1 VIRIANGQGFWGDS
15 LEAPLQ
21 QLRGGPLDYLTL
33 DYLAEVTMSILQKQ
47 KARDPRMGFAY
58 DFVQM
63 LGLGLDNIVENNVKV
78 IANAGGINPEGCR
91 KAIFE
96 TARKSGRSR
105 LRVGVV
111 AGDDLM
117 GSLDQLLDRGVEM
130 RNMDTGE
137 PLSTIRSQVLSANVY
152 FGAWPVVDALRQGAQ
167 VIATGRCTDTGI
179 ALAPMIHEFG
189 WAEEDWDR
197 LSAGTIAGHTIECGA
212 QSTGGNSMAEW
223 PNVPDLAGI
232 GYPIVEA
239 ESNGSFV
246 LTKHPGTGGRIT
258 VAGVKEQLVYEMG
271 NPNEYITPDCV
282 ADFTSIQLQQD
293 GLDRVRFQG
302 IRGQAATPFYKVS
315 ISYSYGYKSIGSLL
329 YCWPN
334 AFEKARAADGILRE
348 RLARLGLEFEQI
360 HSEYLGAGG
369 CHGLKLAG
377 PPSPDL
383 AEVVLRFGVR
393 SKEKSPV
400 ERFTKEIAPLALNGP
415 PGVTGLGSGRPKVEE
430 IVAYWPALIPKTSVN
445 PVVSVRSAD
454 EEEKEA

>member
-1 VIRIANGQGFWGDS
+1 MIRIANGQGFWGDS

-63 LGLGLDNIVENNVKV
+63 LDRGMSDIVCNDVKV

-91 KAIFE
+91 GAIFDI
-96 TARKSGRSR
+96 TRKAGRSG
-105 LRVGVV
+105 LKVGVV

-117 GSLDQLLDRGVEM
+117 GSLDTLLAQGIEM

-152 FGAWPVVDALRQGAQ
+152 FGAWPVVEALRQGARI
-167 VIATGRCTDTGI
+167 VATGRCTDTGI

-189 WAEEDWDR
+189 WKEDDWNR

-239 ESNGSFV
+239 ESDGSFV
-246 LTKHPGTGGRIT
+246 LTKHAGTGGRIT

-271 NPNEYITPDCV
+271 NPREYITPDCV
-282 ADFTSIQLQQD
+282 ADFTTIQLEQQ
-293 GLDRVRFQG
+293 GLDRVRFSGIQG
-302 IRGQAATPFYKVS
+302 RPATPFFKVS

-329 YCWPN
+329 YSWPN
-334 AFEKARAADGILRE
+334 AFEKAKAADGILRE
-348 RLARLGLEFEQI
+348 RLTNLGLAFEEI
-360 HSEYLGAGG
+360 RSEYLGAGG
-369 CHGLKLAG
+369 CHGPKLAG

-383 AEVVLRFGVR
+383 SEVVLRIGVR
-393 SKEKSPV
+393 SKEKAPV
-400 ERFTKEIAPLALNGP
+400 ERFTKELAPLALNGP

-430 IVAYWPALIPKTSVN
+430 IVAYWPALIPKTSVV
-445 PVVSVRSAD
+445 PMVSVKSA
-454 EEEKEA
+454 EEV